1 MFSKSSKRP
10 SAGLPTVA
18 TGARHPRFS
27 IIDGDVAGKIE
38 ASARI
43 AGGVTYETI
52 SIATA

>member
-1 MFSKSSKRP
+1 MFSKSSKRR

-18 TGARHPRFS
+18 TGARRTRFS
-27 IIDGDVAGKIE
+27 IIGGDVAGKIE